1 MRDIPMFST
10 SLGAASLTLSQVPYR
25 ADAYVWVQSV
35 RDEDLPAFLDECVA
49 FCRSVGARRVYATN
63 HPGLVR
69 YPLHC
74 RLIEMRAAKETVTPG
89 DCSLFPVV
97 PENAK
102 HWAEIYNQRM
112 KDVPAAAYLDDAL
125 IRKLPGEKD
134 AYFVHRDGKL
144 LGIGRAKEDRIL
156 VVATTEPG
164 AGEQIVKA
172 MAELL
177 DAETIVVECA
187 EENGKAIHL
196 YERLGFLKTQV
207 KTQWYQIF

>member
-1 MRDIPMFST
+1 
-10 SLGAASLTLSQVPYR
+10 
-25 ADAYVWVQSV
+25 
-35 RDEDLPAFLDECVA
+35 
-49 FCRSVGARRVYATN
+49 
-63 HPGLVR
+63 
-69 YPLHC
+69 
-74 RLIEMRAAKETVTPG
+74 
-89 DCSLFPVV
+89 
-97 PENAK
+97 
-102 HWAEIYNQRM
+102 M